1 MNKELFKNY
10 ADIKNQ
16 IKDLTAKAKEIE
28 KFVSGEMVKEDVE
41 EVKSDFGTFYFTTRK
56 TWEYSKDIKIL
67 EEGMKKNKEME
78 QENGTA
84 KFEEKKSLTFRSK

>member
-16 IKDLTAKAKEIE
+16 IKDLTAKSKEIE
-28 KFVSGEMVKEDVE
+28 KSVVEEMNNQEVE

-56 TWEYSKDIKIL
+56 TWEYSEDIKIL
-67 EEGMKKNKEME
+67 EEGMKKNKKME
-78 QENGTA
+78 EENGTA
-84 KFEEKKSLTFRSK
+84 KFEEKKSLTFRGK